1 MRLTI
6 DPLKSST
13 EAHSAGDNLPQVWS
27 DCKSAMGLRGVLVMA
42 LSIVGAMAFIPH
54 GSIGEKEH
62 MLTAALLR
70 EVVER
75 MGKDF
80 NEAASSYL
88 EFPSNERHLA
98 LMSRAN
104 KDLENEQL
112 DYDSLIDGNPS
123 PSLRDQEY
131 LQHSSLWGHQY
142 VTGGAGE
149 GEQRLQP
156 SGLVPNRQMIKTDA
170 VLPAYCNPPNPC
182 PVGYTEDQGCI
193 TDFENTAAFSRE
205 YQLAQRCMCDGEHM
219 FSCPP
224 EGPSE
229 LEMRFPDHHKNLVAK
244 KYKDD
249 VENPYLLGERLP
261 IAAKKGFDVHVF

>member
-1 MRLTI
+1 
-6 DPLKSST
+6 
-13 EAHSAGDNLPQVWS
+13 
-27 DCKSAMGLRGVLVMA
+27 MGLQEVLVLA
-42 LSIVGAMAFIPH
+42 ISIVGAMGYIPH

-62 MLTAALLR
+62 MLTEALLR

-88 EFPSNERHLA
+88 EFPPSERHLG
-98 LMSRAN
+98 LMSRSP
-104 KDLENEQL
+104 EQT
-112 DYDSLIDGNPS
+112 DYDGLLDGSPH

-149 GEQRLQP
+149 GEQRLP
-156 SGLVPNRQMIKTDA
+156 TGLLNRQMVKTDA

-193 TDFENTAAFSRE
+193 SDFENTAAFSRE

-224 EGPSE
+224 DSPSD
-229 LEMRFPDHHKNLVAK
+229 LDLRFSDHHKNLVAK
-244 KYKDD
+244 KYKPD
-249 VENPYLLGERLP
+249 VENPYLQGERLP
-261 IAAKKGFDVHVF
+261 IAAKKGFDVHVY

>member
-1 MRLTI
+1 MVLRNLLVLAI
-6 DPLKSST
+6 SL
-13 EAHSAGDNLPQVWS
+13 AG
-27 DCKSAMGLRGVLVMA
+27 A
-42 LSIVGAMAFIPH
+42 IAFIPH
-54 GSIGEKEH
+54 GSIGEKEPII
-62 MLTAALLR
+62 TEALLR

-80 NEAASSYL
+80 NEAASPFLGFPPADRQLAMMARASKAL
-88 EFPSNERHLA
+88 EH
-98 LMSRAN
+98 
-104 KDLENEQL
+104 EQL

-149 GEQRLQP
+149 GEQHLQP
-156 SGLVPNRQMIKTDA
+156 SGLLPNRQMIKTDA

-182 PVGYTEDQGCI
+182 PFGYTEDQGCI
-193 TDFENTAAFSRE
+193 IEFENTAAFSRE

-224 EGPSE
+224 DSSSE
-229 LEMRFPDHHKNLVAK
+229 LELRFPDHHKNLVAK
-244 KYKDD
+244 KYKPDRG
-249 VENPYLLGERLP
+249 NPYLMGERLP

>member
-1 MRLTI
+1 
-6 DPLKSST
+6 
-13 EAHSAGDNLPQVWS
+13 
-27 DCKSAMGLRGVLVMA
+27 MGVHEVAVLVI
-42 LSIVGAMAFIPH
+42 SVVGTMGFIPH
-54 GSIGEKEH
+54 GSIGEKDH
-62 MLTAALLR
+62 ILTEALLR

-75 MGKDF
+75 MGKEF
-80 NEAASSYL
+80 NDAASSYL

-98 LMSRAN
+98 LMARAN

-112 DYDSLIDGNPS
+112 DYDSLIDGNPN

-149 GEQRLQP
+149 GQQRLQP
-156 SGLVPNRQMIKTDA
+156 SGVMPNRQMVKTDA

-193 TDFENTAAFSRE
+193 SEFENTAAFSRE

-224 EGPSE
+224 DSGADLDLRYPE
-229 LEMRFPDHHKNLVAK
+229 HHKKSHVVAK
-244 KYKDD
+244 KYKPAG
-249 VENPYLLGERLP
+249 ENPYLTGERLP
-261 IAAKKGFDVHVF
+261 IAAKKGFDVNVY

>member
-1 MRLTI
+1 
-6 DPLKSST
+6 
-13 EAHSAGDNLPQVWS
+13 
-27 DCKSAMGLRGVLVMA
+27 MGHRGVLV
-42 LSIVGAMAFIPH
+42 LVISLVGAMAFIPH
-54 GSIGEKEH
+54 GSIGEKDPI
-62 MLTAALLR
+62 LTEALLR

-80 NEAASSYL
+80 NEAASTYL
-88 EFPSNERHLA
+88 ELPPSERRLA
-98 LMSRAN
+98 MMARASQQ
-104 KDLENEQL
+104 LQQEQLQHEHMQHEQLQHGQLQHEQL
-112 DYDSLIDGNPS
+112 DYDSLIEGNPS

-156 SGLVPNRQMIKTDA
+156 SGVLPNRQMIKTDA

-182 PVGYTEDQGCI
+182 PVGYTEEQGCI
-193 TDFENTAAFSRE
+193 SEFENTAAYSRE

-224 EGPSE
+224 DAADIE
-229 LEMRFPDHHKNLVAK
+229 LRFPDHHKSLAAK
-244 KYKDD
+244 KFNIDID
-249 VENPYLLGERLP
+249 NPYLLGERLP
-261 IAAKKGFDVHVF
+261 IAAKKGFDVRVF

>member
-1 MRLTI
+1 MYFIFVMGRYATLLLAINTV
-6 DPLKSST
+6 
-13 EAHSAGDNLPQVWS
+13 A
-27 DCKSAMGLRGVLVMA
+27 AMG
-42 LSIVGAMAFIPH
+42 FIPH
-54 GSIGEKEH
+54 GSIGAKDHLITE
-62 MLTAALLR
+62 TLLR

-80 NEAASSYL
+80 NDAASSYL
-88 EFPSNERHLA
+88 EFPASDRHLA
-98 LMSRAN
+98 LMAHAS

-149 GEQRLQP
+149 GEQRLRP
-156 SGLVPNRQMIKTDA
+156 SGVVPNRQMVKTDA

-193 TDFENTAAFSRE
+193 SEFENTAAFSRE
-205 YQLAQRCMCDGEHM
+205 YQLSQRCMCDGEHM
-219 FSCPP
+219 FSCP
-224 EGPSE
+224 SDSTSDID
-229 LEMRFPDHHKNLVAK
+229 LRFPEHHKNLVAK
-244 KYKDD
+244 KYKPDM
-249 VENPYLLGERLP
+249 ENPYLMGERLP
-261 IAAKKGFDVHVF
+261 IAAKKGFDVSMY

>member
-1 MRLTI
+1 
-6 DPLKSST
+6 
-13 EAHSAGDNLPQVWS
+13 
-27 DCKSAMGLRGVLVMA
+27 MGLQEVLIFAISV
-42 LSIVGAMAFIPH
+42 VGTMGYIPH
-54 GSIGEKEH
+54 GSIGEKDH
-62 MLTAALLR
+62 MLTEALLR

-88 EFPSNERHLA
+88 DFPSSERHLA
-98 LMSRAN
+98 LMARAN
-104 KDLENEQL
+104 KDLGNEQL
-112 DYDSLIDGNPS
+112 DYDSLIDGNPN

-149 GEQRLQP
+149 GDQ
-156 SGLVPNRQMIKTDA
+156 GINRQMVKTDA

-193 TDFENTAAFSRE
+193 SEFENTAAFSRE

-224 EGPSE
+224 DSGSE
-229 LEMRFPDHHKNLVAK
+229 LDLRFPEHHKSLVAK
-244 KYKDD
+244 KYKPAE
-249 VENPYLLGERLP
+249 ENPYLTGERLP
-261 IAAKKGFDVHVF
+261 IAAKKGFDVNMY

>member
-1 MRLTI
+1 
-6 DPLKSST
+6 
-13 EAHSAGDNLPQVWS
+13 
-27 DCKSAMGLRGVLVMA
+27 MGLQGLLVMA
-42 LSIVGAMAFIPH
+42 ISIVGAMAFIPH

-62 MLTAALLR
+62 ILTEALLR

-80 NEAASSYL
+80 NDAASTYL
-88 EFPSNERHLA
+88 EYPSNERHLA
-98 LMSRAN
+98 LMARAN
-104 KDLENEQL
+104 KELEHEQL

-156 SGLVPNRQMIKTDA
+156 SGMVPNHQMVKTDA

-193 TDFENTAAFSRE
+193 SDFENTAAFSRE
-205 YQLAQRCMCDGEHM
+205 YQLSQSCMCDGEHM

-224 EGPSE
+224 EQPSE
-229 LEMRFPDHHKNLVAK
+229 LDIRFPDHHKNLVAK
-244 KYKDD
+244 KYMMD
-249 VENPYLLGERLP
+249 VENPFLLGERLP
-261 IAAKKGFDVHVF
+261 IAAKKGVEINDYSILPM